1 MTSMNE
7 IGFNY
12 SSQTQ
17 RDRLKA
23 IDPSFLSTL
32 LSQQAVTLVD
42 VREPSEHAGE
52 KIPGS
57 ILVPLSKFDP
67 NRIPFGGNKD
77 GNKTVVL
84 YCRTGNRSA
93 QAAQKL
99 FAAGIDEVTHL
110 EGGLSAWVQA
120 GFPTEVNKRAPIS
133 LMRQVQIV
141 AGSLVVT
148 GTLLG
153 AFVSPWFLLL
163 SGFVGAGLVFAG
175 ITNTCALGMLL
186 AKLPYNQRV

>member
-7 IGFNY
+7 TNFAT
-12 SSQTQ
+12 SSKQTT
-17 RDRLKA
+17 RDRLKTIEPA
-23 IDPSFLSTL
+23 SLKML
-32 LSQQAVTLVD
+32 LDQQSVNLVD

-57 ILVPLSKFDP
+57 ILMPLSKFDP
-67 NRIPFGGNKD
+67 NRIPFDANKL
-77 GNKTVVL
+77 TVL

-99 FAAGIDEVTHL
+99 FAAGVNEVTHL
-110 EGGLSAWVQA
+110 SGGMSAWVQA
-120 GFPTEVNKRAPIS
+120 GYPTQVNKNAPIS

-141 AGSLVVT
+141 ASSLVVS
-148 GTLLG
+148 GTVLG

-163 SGFVGAGLVFAG
+163 SGFVGSGLVFAG

-186 AKLPYNQRV
+186 AKLPYNQRA

>member
-1 MTSMNE
+1 MNE
-7 IGFNY
+7 TNFAT
-12 SSQTQ
+12 SSKQTT
-17 RDRLKA
+17 RDRLKTIEPA
-23 IDPSFLSTL
+23 SLKML
-32 LSQQAVTLVD
+32 LDQQSVNLVD

-57 ILVPLSKFDP
+57 ILMPLSKFDP
-67 NRIPFGGNKD
+67 NRIPFDANKL
-77 GNKTVVL
+77 TVL

-99 FAAGIDEVTHL
+99 FAAGVNEVTHL
-110 EGGLSAWVQA
+110 SGGMSAWVQA
-120 GFPTEVNKRAPIS
+120 GYPTQVNKNAPIS

-141 AGSLVVT
+141 ASSLVVS
-148 GTLLG
+148 GTVLG

-163 SGFVGAGLVFAG
+163 SGFVGSGLVFAG

-186 AKLPYNQRV
+186 AKLPYNQRA

>member
-1 MTSMNE
+1 MTKMNKTHLTT
-7 IGFNY
+7 F
-12 SSQTQ
+12 SKQTVQ
-17 RDRLKA
+17 DRLKT
-23 IDPSFLSTL
+23 IDPASLKML
-32 LSQQAVTLVD
+32 LDRQAVTLVD
-42 VREPSEHAGE
+42 VREPAEHAGE

-57 ILVPLSKFDP
+57 ILVPLSRFDL
-67 NRIPFGGNKD
+67 NRVPFNDNKI
-77 GNKTVVL
+77 TVL

-99 FAAGIDEVTHL
+99 FAAGMDEVTHL

-120 GFPTEVNKRAPIS
+120 GYPTQVNKNAPIS

-141 AGSLVVT
+141 AGSLVVI
-148 GTLLG
+148 GTVLG

-163 SGFVGAGLVFAG
+163 SGFVGSGLVFAG

>member
-1 MTSMNE
+1 MANINETYLTTS
-7 IGFNY
+7 
-12 SSQTQ
+12 SKQTV
-17 RDRLKA
+17 RDRLKT
-23 IDPSFLSTL
+23 IDPASLRKRL
-32 LSQQAVTLVD
+32 DQQAVNLVD

-57 ILVPLSKFDP
+57 ILLPLSKFDP
-67 NRIPFGGNKD
+67 DHVPFDADKL
-77 GNKTVVL
+77 TVL

-110 EGGLSAWVQA
+110 EGGMSAWVQA
-120 GFPTEVNKRAPIS
+120 GYPTQVNKNAPIS

-141 AGSLVVT
+141 AGSLVVI
-148 GTLLG
+148 GTVLG

-163 SGFVGAGLVFAG
+163 SGFVGSGLVFAG

-186 AKLPYNQRV
+186 AKMPWNQRV